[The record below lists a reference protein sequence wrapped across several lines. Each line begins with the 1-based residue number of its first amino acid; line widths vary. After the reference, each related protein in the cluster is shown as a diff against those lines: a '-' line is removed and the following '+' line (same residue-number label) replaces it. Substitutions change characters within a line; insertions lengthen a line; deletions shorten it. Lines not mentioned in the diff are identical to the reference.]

1 MRRSDTIIFPTDF
14 VSIVTRITA
23 DSPLQVFHSDSFW
36 ILCSILTAW
45 RPDLK
50 GPFRLNSFFCRI
62 VLLPYRTRGN
72 AFVAS
77 VHQYILTK
85 PPQGRNTS
93 QKGGDG
99 LGEILGCSRSHQ
111 SSVRF
116 IAGQFLQRISIT
128 SFFFGSELKR
138 SVDEADLLI
147 PNSKVGP
154 DSDNTSCAWIFCRDW
169 FCCLVVYFLCF
180 LPVST
185 WML

>member
-14 VSIVTRITA
+14 VSIVTQITA

-45 RPDLK
+45 RPYLK

-85 PPQGRNTS
+85 APQGRNTS
-93 QKGGDG
+93 KKGGDG
-99 LGEILGCSRSHQ
+99 LGEILGCLDRISHQ
-111 SSVRF
+111 FVSV
-116 IAGQFLQRISIT
+116 QD
-128 SFFFGSELKR
+128 SFFREFQSRACFWFRVET
-138 SVDEADLLI
+138 
-147 PNSKVGP
+147 VGRWSRP
-154 DSDNTSCAWIFCRDW
+154 FNTEFKSGPRFR
-169 FCCLVVYFLCF
+169 
-180 LPVST
+180 
-185 WML
+185 